1 MVRLLFNQILPSL
14 GRQCGRQTIYGLKG
28 IDQFLIYQSLVEIDL
43 ILRSSLVDDP
53 MKNIYIILFDQVFSL
68 LPCRWRIRASSKTW

>member
-1 MVRLLFNQILPSL
+1 MLLPF

-43 ILRSSLVDDP
+43 ILRELA
-53 MKNIYIILFDQVFSL
+53 
-68 LPCRWRIRASSKTW
+68 C